1 MQSIHFLLR
10 LLNRF
15 CQALRAKTVL
25 LSTFLFSAALFFCT
39 PAHAVRPFV
48 TDDARIIDYGQL
60 ELESWLETS
69 HAAGRYSPA
78 PGLNFIGG
86 ITVNDWLQ
94 FLAGSGVGLDS
105 NGDTTVSNPVV
116 MGKILLK
123 AAALNGAPGYAISA
137 GTTFNRGRG
146 EGLYDDGRVTSLVG
160 MTTYRLLDDALN
172 IHLNVG
178 ARTDSPNG
186 QKSKSRIFWGVG
198 FDAEA
203 FNEDMRVIGEVF
215 AGDPL
220 ELNAPKI
227 AMQTGVRWMFSDYT
241 QLDVTFGLQPELDA
255 RNKRNGEY
263 EKTLQIG
270 FRFLFDAFTR
280 GGQAGNPNGAKGLF

>member
-1 MQSIHFLLR
+1 MQ
-10 LLNRF
+10 LNRF
-15 CQALRAKTVL
+15 YQTLYFVLVMFYSCQ
-25 LSTFLFSAALFFCT
+25 
-39 PAHAVRPFV
+39 AHAVRPFV

-60 ELESWLETS
+60 ELESWLETTR
-69 HAAGRYSPA
+69 ANGRYSPA

-105 NGDTTVSNPVV
+105 SGDSTVSNPVV
-116 MGKILLK
+116 MGKVLLK
-123 AAALNGAPGYAISA
+123 AAELNGAPGYAVSA
-137 GTTFNRGRG
+137 GATLNSGRG

-160 MTTYRLLDDALN
+160 MSTYRLLDDALN

-178 ARTDSPNG
+178 ARTDSPRG
-186 QKSKSRIFWGVG
+186 EKSKTRLFWGVG
-198 FDAEA
+198 FDTEA
-203 FNEDMRVIGEVF
+203 LHEDMRVIGEVF

-227 AMQTGVRWMFSDYT
+227 AMQSGVRWMFSDYT

-270 FRFLFDAFTR
+270 FRFLFDTFTR
-280 GGQAGNPNGAKGLF
+280 GGNAGNPNGAKGLF

>member
-1 MQSIHFLLR
+1 M

-15 CQALRAKTVL
+15 SQTLSLLILLLISNQAY
-25 LSTFLFSAALFFCT
+25 
-39 PAHAVRPFV
+39 AVRPFV

-60 ELESWLETS
+60 ELESWLETTR
-69 HAAGRYSPA
+69 ADGRYSPA

-105 NGDTTVSNPVV
+105 NGSSTVSNPVL
-116 MGKILLK
+116 MGKVLLK
-123 AAALNGAPGYAISA
+123 AAELNGAPGYAISA
-137 GTTFNRGRG
+137 GTTFNSGRG

-172 IHLNVG
+172 VHLNIG
-178 ARTDSPNG
+178 ARTDSPRD
-186 QKSKSRIFWGVG
+186 QKSKTRVFWGVG
-198 FDAEA
+198 FDAET
-203 FNEDMRVIGEVF
+203 FHEDMRVIGEVF

-241 QLDVTFGLQPELDA
+241 QLDVTFGAQPEIEG
-255 RNKRNGEY
+255 RSRRNGEY

-280 GGQAGNPNGAKGLF
+280 GGKAGNPEGARGLF